1 MFGGFWWHFF
11 FPGWSMVF
19 LAPRQE
25 IHLTPAARPVVAER
39 VWELGGMDL
48 GLKHEH
54 GNSGWYL
61 MVLHGKIITFS
72 YFFHDFWQLKH
83 HFPAVFSRW
92 PCCKPGSHLAYGRH
106 PPDRFLAER
115 PKLGNFYGDLRCR
128 NGDFGDLWT
137 LKHRLKRR
145 NYKKWTISQQNLGVY
160 GCVFLDK
167 TSGDVGILT
176 SETTSIFGLRFSKYK
191 KWHRFWPAEKIKKD
205 ECCRMATCVH
215 MFLWEKNGRHNHLQY
230 QTWHQLYQPS
240 NMEMKTYNNLGQGS
254 IFMMRISH
262 R

>member
-1 MFGGFWWHFF
+1 MQSWLIGFGQFSPGDPRIRKFFTNSDGSWTKCSVNCNIWGRSSDVWWILVALFF

-145 NYKKWTISQQNLGVY
+145 NYKK
-160 GCVFLDK
+160 
-167 TSGDVGILT
+167 
-176 SETTSIFGLRFSKYK
+176 
-191 KWHRFWPAEKIKKD
+191 
-205 ECCRMATCVH
+205 
-215 MFLWEKNGRHNHLQY
+215 
-230 QTWHQLYQPS
+230 
-240 NMEMKTYNNLGQGS
+240 
-254 IFMMRISH
+254 
-262 R
+262 